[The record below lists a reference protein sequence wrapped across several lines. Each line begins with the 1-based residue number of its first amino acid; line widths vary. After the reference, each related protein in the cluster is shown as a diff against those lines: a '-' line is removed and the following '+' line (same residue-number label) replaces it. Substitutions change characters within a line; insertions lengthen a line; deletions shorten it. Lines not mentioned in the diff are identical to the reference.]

1 VPVGRIANASVNQ
14 VRRADCDVTT
24 AMHTRRQLLLFA
36 AKVTRNSFLIALE
49 ILADINVG
57 VFPYAALILDDELEI
72 WRKHPAQRF

>member
-1 VPVGRIANASVNQ
+1 
-14 VRRADCDVTT
+14 
-24 AMHTRRQLLLFA
+24 MHTRRQLLLFA